1 MPIRYALRPR
11 LAVRATALSKRHV
24 GISGQGLAGRGMAG
38 FGGAGQGKATHRR
51 AAPGQLTGAAQQYGA
66 GGHMWKRNG
75 GRISRGLRA
84 LERAGYVK
92 LRRDYDGTFCEWTEA
107 GVRAGWASR
116 ATLT

>member
-1 MPIRYALRPR
+1 
-11 LAVRATALSKRHV
+11 
-24 GISGQGLAGRGMAG
+24 
-38 FGGAGQGKATHRR
+38 
-51 AAPGQLTGAAQQYGA
+51 
-66 GGHMWKRNG
+66 MWKRNG

-116 ATLT
+116 ATLTQFVEKLAEWTVARSAAEGQG